1 MVLWRWENK
10 RIVSPLISDY
20 LQCFRQGEVDSA
32 FFGLLNIGSKAIPEL
47 ICQFQQERDNAI
59 REFLVEV
66 IWQYRQA
73 SAIPFLAERLYD
85 PAPAIRRQALNGLV
99 TLASPQVLE
108 VLTAAKAHWRL
119 QAKDT
124 EAFADWLDEAIGQV
138 ESTQDNISIK

>member
-1 MVLWRWENK
+1 M
-10 RIVSPLISDY
+10 
-20 LQCFRQGEVDSA
+20 A
-32 FFGLLNIGSKAIPEL
+32 FFGLLDIGCEALPEL
-47 ICQFQQERDNAI
+47 VLQFQQEQDNAI

-73 SAIPFLAERLYD
+73 SVIPFLAERLYD

-108 VLTAAKAHWRL
+108 VLTVAKAHWRL